1 MKLRDALMNLAI
13 TAVLVLVIVL
23 VALVLKKSKA
33 AVPKAI
39 PVNPANLTI
48 ADQNA
53 RPVRET
59 FELLDKTT
67 LVETRAN
74 EADTLRFRTG
84 ADENIFV
91 LYFVDAI
98 EASTSHP
105 QRINEQARWFGNVN
119 DRLLVETGVE
129 ALNYVRDLLKSRP
142 YQVLTRWEQV
152 PNSTRY
158 YALIRVEIQPG
169 KGVYLADLLMQA
181 GYARV
186 QGVTTPLPND
196 SRDEVAYMLELK
208 NHGDRA
214 RTNKA
219 GIWRHVK

>member
-48 ADQNA
+48 TDQNA

-98 EASTSHP
+98 EASSSHP

-196 SRDEVAYMLELK
+196 ARDEVAYMLELK
-208 NHGDRA
+208 KHGERA

>member
-48 ADQNA
+48 TDQNA

-74 EADTLRFRTG
+74 EA
-84 ADENIFV
+84 A
-91 LYFVDAI
+91 
-98 EASTSHP
+98 
-105 QRINEQARWFGNVN
+105 
-119 DRLLVETGVE
+119 
-129 ALNYVRDLLKSRP
+129 
-142 YQVLTRWEQV
+142 
-152 PNSTRY
+152 
-158 YALIRVEIQPG
+158 
-169 KGVYLADLLMQA
+169 
-181 GYARV
+181 ARV
-186 QGVTTPLPND
+186 FWPLGNTKLEKRLPLIKAPTLVLWGD
-196 SRDEVAYMLELK
+196 QDKIMPKSYAQTIAKAIGHSAKVQMIKGAGHLAELDQPDAVAKAVLEFT
-208 NHGDRA
+208 G
-214 RTNKA
+214 
-219 GIWRHVK
+219 

>member
-48 ADQNA
+48 TDQNA

-98 EASTSHP
+98 EASSSHP

-208 NHGDRA
+208 KHGDRA
-214 RTNKA
+214 RANKA
-219 GIWRHVK
+219 GIWRHTK

>member
-39 PVNPANLTI
+39 PVNPTTLTI
-48 ADQNA
+48 TDQNA

-74 EADTLRFRTG
+74 EADTLRVRTG
-84 ADENIFV
+84 A
-91 LYFVDAI
+91 
-98 EASTSHP
+98 SSSHP

-208 NHGDRA
+208 KHGDRA
-214 RTNKA
+214 RTDKA